1 LRQCRLSFQDAA
13 AGLQQGSNGLVW
25 FGLVWFGL
33 VWIIFYAIRAT
44 DQSNMPQKS

>member
-1 LRQCRLSFQDAA
+1 MPVIVSRCGGRIA
-13 AGLQQGSNGLVW
+13 AG
-25 FGLVWFGL
+25 FKRFGL